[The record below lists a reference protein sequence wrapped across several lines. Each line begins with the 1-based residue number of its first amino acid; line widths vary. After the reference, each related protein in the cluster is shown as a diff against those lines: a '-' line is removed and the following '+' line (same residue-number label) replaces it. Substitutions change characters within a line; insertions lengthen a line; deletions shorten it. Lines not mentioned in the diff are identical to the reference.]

1 MVLRLGVGRTLAGL
15 SASTLTILLACWS
28 MLQPRQARAQDAPAP
43 PPPVPG
49 AAADA
54 KTPPALA
61 GDDKW
66 RHGVAAWRAE
76 REQQIDAPD
85 GWLTLVG
92 LDWLKSGANSVG
104 AAEDNHIRVRAKAPD
119 HIGLLTVSGKDV
131 QLTAP
136 TGGFPPDLMVD
147 GKPAHDGPL
156 SVEKSPLSAI
166 TWHSVS
172 MVVLNRGGRY
182 VLSIRDG
189 ESPARTNFHGL
200 NWYPPDPKYRVTAT
214 WTPYTPPRTVKIPT
228 VLGTTLDLP
237 SPGFVEFVLDGTPLN
252 LEPVVEKGEDGTL
265 FFILRDVTSEI
276 TSYGTARY
284 LHTGLPDHGLS
295 QPGHLTLD
303 FNLLENSPCAYTT
316 FASCPL
322 PPDQNQLPVA
332 LEAGERLYTRH

>member
-1 MVLRLGVGRTLAGL
+1 
-15 SASTLTILLACWS
+15 
-28 MLQPRQARAQDAPAP
+28 MLQPWQARAQDAPAT
-43 PPPVPG
+43 
-49 AAADA
+49 DA
-54 KTPPALA
+54 KASPALA

-66 RHGVAAWRAE
+66 RQGVADWRAE

-92 LDWLKSGANSVG
+92 LEWLKSGVNSVG
-104 AAEDNHIRVRAKAPD
+104 ASADNQIRVRAKAPN
-119 HIGLLTVSGKDV
+119 HIGLLTVSGKSV

-136 TGGFPPDLMVD
+136 SGGFPPDLLVD
-147 GKPAHDGPL
+147 GKPAREGAL
-156 SVEKSPLSAI
+156 SVDKSPLSTI
-166 TWHSVS
+166 SWHGVS

-182 VLSIRDG
+182 MLRIKDAD
-189 ESPARTNFHGL
+189 SPARANFHGL
-200 NWYPPDPKYRVTAT
+200 NWYAPDPKYRVTAT
-214 WTPYTPPRTVKIPT
+214 WTPYTPPRIVKIPT

-237 SPGFVEFVLDGTPLN
+237 SPGFVEFALDGTPLN
-252 LEPVVEKGEDGTL
+252 LEPVVEAGEEGTL

-322 PPDQNQLPVA
+322 PPEQNQLPVA
-332 LEAGERLYTRH
+332 LEAGERLYTH